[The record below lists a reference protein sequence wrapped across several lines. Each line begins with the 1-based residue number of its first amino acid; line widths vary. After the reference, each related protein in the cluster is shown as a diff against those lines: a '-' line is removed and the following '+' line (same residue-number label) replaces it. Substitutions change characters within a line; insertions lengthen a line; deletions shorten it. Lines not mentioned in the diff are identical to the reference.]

1 MAKKLIR
8 RYLPD
13 AHKIRDH
20 KHLRLF
26 GSLLVSAMSAAAGY
40 FGMHALWRW
49 HVVREWEGRKRKR
62 LIQKS

>member
-26 GSLLVSAMSAAAGY
+26 GTLLPDPISGT
-40 FGMHALWRW
+40 
-49 HVVREWEGRKRKR
+49 
-62 LIQKS
+62 